1 MVKYKPVKQEVSINS
16 DSSTDEVSEYSLHLL
31 TVATVQMKMKFFLLI
46 FLSIEI
52 ICSQERFVWVKVHLE
67 LV

>member
-52 ICSQERFVWVKVHLE
+52 LCSQERFVWVKVHLE